1 METLRLPE
9 TTTVEVSFSVPDAS
23 TLYILSYEDLTT
35 GDTYSTTASSNTS
48 KIVTFALDNRYLT
61 YTGSLDADVL
71 TSASALVVSDGVD
84 VVKPYCDI
92 TSVKNKLGITTAQAI
107 QVEKVARKLIESE
120 VSGKFNFQRKNKEV
134 YGMGMDYLPLDEK
147 IQKLYYLYENGVK
160 IYDYEDPELQ
170 EYKISVDGT
179 SIVTSVAQVN
189 KMEYKYVWRDRYLD
203 TDFFSGYDYLV
214 DGDFGYKVVPED
226 IQEACELIM
235 QDIANDNMRYM
246 NRYIEEFDNN
256 EFKVKFG
263 KGTVTG
269 TGNMIADK
277 ILSGYKNRIIP
288 GVI

>member
-23 TLYILSYEDLTT
+23 TLYILSYDDLTT
-35 GDTYSTTASSNTS
+35 GSTYSTSATSNSS
-48 KIVTFALDNRYLT
+48 KIVTFGLDDRYLT
-61 YTGSLDADVL
+61 YTGSLKATVY
-71 TSASALVVSDGVD
+71 TAASALVITDGID

-107 QVEKVARKLIESE
+107 QVEKVARKIIESE
-120 VSGKFNFQRKNKEV
+120 AGKFDFQRKQKEI
-134 YGMGMDYLPLDEK
+134 YGMGLDYLPLDEK
-147 IQKLYYLYENGVK
+147 IQRLYYLYENGVK
-160 IYDYEDPELQ
+160 IYDYENEDLQ

-179 SIVTSVAQVN
+179 SIVTSVTQVN

-214 DGDFGYKVVPED
+214 DGDFGYIVVPED

-235 QDIANDNMRYM
+235 QDITNDNMRYI

-263 KGTVTG
+263 KGITTG
-269 TGNMIADK
+269 TGNLIADK

>member
-9 TTTVEVSFSVPDAS
+9 TTTVEVSFSVPNAS
-23 TLYILSYEDLTT
+23 TLYILSYQDLTT
-35 GDTYSTTASSNTS
+35 GTEYSTTASSNAS
-48 KIVTFALDNRYLT
+48 KIITFGLDDYYLT
-61 YTGSLDADVL
+61 YTGTLKASVL
-71 TSASALVVSDGVD
+71 TSASALTITDGID
-84 VVKPYCDI
+84 VVRPYCDL
-92 TSVKNKLGITTAQAI
+92 TEVKNKLGITTAQAI

-120 VSGKFNFQRKNKEV
+120 VSGKFDFVRKDKEV
-134 YGMGMDYLPLDEK
+134 YGMGLDYLPLDER
-147 IQKLYYLYENGVK
+147 ITRLYYLYENGVL
-160 IYDYEDPELQ
+160 IYDYEDPDLQ

-179 SIVTSVAQVN
+179 SIVTATQQVN

-214 DGDFGYKVVPED
+214 NGDFGYQVIPGD

-246 NRYIEEFDNN
+246 NRYIEEFDNK

-277 ILSGYKNRIIP
+277 ILAGYKNRIIP

>member
-9 TTTVEVSFSVPDAS
+9 TTAVEASFSVPDAS
-23 TLYILSYEDLTT
+23 TLYILSYQDLTT
-35 GDTYSTTASSNTS
+35 ADTYSTSATSSSS
-48 KIVTFALDNRYLT
+48 KIVTFNLDSRYLT
-61 YTGSLDADVL
+61 YTGTLKASVL
-71 TSASALVVSDGVD
+71 TSASANVITDGID

-92 TSVKNKLGITTAQAI
+92 TDVKTKLGITTAQAI
-107 QVEKVARKLIESE
+107 QIERVARKIIESE
-120 VSGKFNFQRKNKEV
+120 VSGRFNFIRKQKEV
-134 YGMGMDYLPLDEK
+134 YGMGMDYLPMDEK
-147 IQKLYYLYENGVK
+147 IVNLYYMYENGVL
-160 IYDYEDPELQ
+160 IYDYQDVDLDD
-170 EYKISVDGT
+170 YKISTDGT
-179 SIVTSVAQVN
+179 SIVTSVSPVN

-214 DGDFGYKVVPED
+214 DADFGYQVIPGD

-256 EFKVKFG
+256 EFKIKFG
-263 KGTVTG
+263 KGTTTG

-277 ILSGYKNRIIP
+277 ILAGYKNRIIP

>member
-9 TTTVEVSFSVPDAS
+9 TTTVEVSFSVPSAS
-23 TLYILSYEDLTT
+23 TLYILSYEDLGT
-35 GDTYSTTASSNTS
+35 GQTYSTSSTSNSSN
-48 KIVTFALDNRYLT
+48 IVTFGLDDTYLT
-61 YTGSLDADVL
+61 YTGTLKADVL
-71 TSASALVVSDGVD
+71 TSASANVITDGID

-92 TSVKNKLGITTAQAI
+92 TDVKTKLGITTAQAI
-107 QVEKVARKLIESE
+107 QTERVARKIIESE
-120 VSGKFNFQRKNKEV
+120 VSGKFNFVRKQKEV
-134 YGMGMDYLPLDEK
+134 YGMGLDYLMLDER
-147 IQKLYYLYENGVK
+147 IVKLYYLYENGVK
-160 IYDYEDPELQ
+160 IYDYEDENLQ
-170 EYKISVDGT
+170 DYKISIDGT
-179 SIVTSVAQVN
+179 SIVTAASPVN

-203 TDFFSGYDYLV
+203 TDFFSGYDSLV
-214 DGDFGYKVVPED
+214 DGDFGYQVIPGD

-263 KGTVTG
+263 KGTTTG

>member
-9 TTTVEVSFSVPDAS
+9 TTQVEVSFSVPDAS
-23 TLYILSYEDLTT
+23 TLYILSYQDLTT
-35 GDTYSTTASSNTS
+35 GNSYSTTATSNTS
-48 KIVTFALDNRYLT
+48 KVVTFALDDRYLT
-61 YTGSLDADVL
+61 YTGTLDADVL
-71 TSASALVVSDGVD
+71 TSASALVASDGVE

-120 VSGKFNFQRKNKEV
+120 VAGRFNFQRKQKEV
-134 YGMGMDYLPLDEK
+134 YGMGLDYLPMDEK
-147 IQKLYYLYENGVK
+147 IQTLYYLYENGVK
-160 IYDYEDPELQ
+160 IYDYEDSDLQ
-170 EYKISVDGT
+170 EYKISTDKT
-179 SIVTSVAQVN
+179 SIVTSVVQVN

-214 DGDFGYKVVPED
+214 DADFGYRVIPED

-256 EFKVKFG
+256 EFKIKFG
-263 KGTVTG
+263 KGTTTG

-277 ILSGYKNRIIP
+277 ILAGYKNRIIP

>member
-23 TLYILSYEDLTT
+23 TLYILSYDDLTT
-35 GDTYSTTASSNTS
+35 GSTYSTSATSNTS
-48 KIVTFALDNRYLT
+48 KIVTFGLDDRYLT
-61 YTGSLDADVL
+61 YTGSLKATVY
-71 TSASALVVSDGVD
+71 TAASALVITDGID

-107 QVEKVARKLIESE
+107 QVEKVARKIIESE
-120 VSGKFNFQRKNKEV
+120 AGKFDFQRKQKEV
-134 YGMGMDYLPLDEK
+134 YGMGLDYLPLDEK
-147 IQKLYYLYENGVK
+147 IQTLYYLYENGVK
-160 IYDYEDPELQ
+160 IYDYEDSDLQ
-170 EYKISVDGT
+170 KYKISVDGT

-189 KMEYKYVWRDRYLD
+189 KMEYKHVWRDRYLD

-214 DGDFGYKVVPED
+214 DGDFGYIVVPED

-235 QDIANDNMRYM
+235 QDITNDNMRYI

-263 KGTVTG
+263 KGITTG
-269 TGNMIADK
+269 TGNLIADK